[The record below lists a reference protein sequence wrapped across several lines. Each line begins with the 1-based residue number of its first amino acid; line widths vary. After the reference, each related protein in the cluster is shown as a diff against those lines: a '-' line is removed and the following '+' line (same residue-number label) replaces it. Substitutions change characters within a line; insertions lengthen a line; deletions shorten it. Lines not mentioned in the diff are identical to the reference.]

1 MSTIKF
7 VRKTAAGGAGNFNY
21 EYTCSCADG
30 GKKPNITVTSAN
42 DNQARALAQLEC
54 DDTCGENRA
63 VDAPTL
69 DIPSKEMTKDM
80 DSIKPIHQNGS
91 SKGLYTN
98 YSFQDDVYW
107 SGDRLYGAWS
117 QEISYVCSGNGTSGF
132 YYQLQI
138 VSGPEYVGI
147 CSGRAVIK
155 ITTQ

>member
-7 VRKTAAGGAGNFNY
+7 IRKTAAGGAGNFNY
-21 EYTCSCADG
+21 EYTCNCAG
-30 GKKPNITVTSAN
+30 GGQKPNITVTSAN

-54 DDTCGENRA
+54 DEACGENRVA
-63 VDAPTL
+63 TESTL
-69 DIPSKEMTKDM
+69 NIPSKEMTTDM
-80 DSIKPIHQNGS
+80 ESIGPIHQNGL

-98 YSFQDDVYW
+98 YSFQDQVYW

-117 QEISYVCSGNGTSGF
+117 QEISYVCSGSGSSGF

-138 VSGPEYVGI
+138 VSGPEYVGV
-147 CSGRAVIK
+147 CSGKAVIK